1 MDREYKF
8 EFVFNDIVIDTFT
21 TDDKFEKVKEILDQ
35 IDDSELPKTK
45 LRITTYAD
53 ENNIV
58 INNNGDAIGKAVVSE
73 TESDKKKS
81 IVSETVDVGSDLKEI
96 LIKKYGFKD
105 EDIEAQP
112 DTVKLFDD
120 DSWII
125 ELSGDEDLDETA
137 QFLYEQAKDEGKI
150 KIAEKYVEDA
160 EGEYTIWS
168 ASDLIPN
175 SKQIPLVKIKTDENG
190 DLFAET
196 VSDSAFDMESYK
208 IAQSVIDTA
217 KKSNKSVRD
226 TLIRIDKTLNHNDPF
241 FSVEI
246 DRSIA
251 PTALDLLGS
260 QALRTLRDDLKAA
273 ANLKSATEETIT
285 DKYMELTGVNYY
297 TGDIAAGYVYT
308 DKETG
313 EKFTGKEQYNIILG
327 LMNRDPRDKHNY
339 ISPEENPFIQRLK
352 DLTEDLIEK
361 VLLKNDPD
369 FYEKAKKE
377 A

>member
-21 TDDKFEKVKEILDQ
+21 TDDKFEKVKEILDK

-112 DTVKLFDD
+112 DTVKLFND
-120 DSWII
+120 DSWIV

-150 KIAEKYVEDA
+150 KIAEKYIEDA

-175 SKQIPLVKIKTDENG
+175 SKQIPLVKIKTDKNG

-297 TGDIAAGYVYT
+297 TDDIVAGYVYT

-313 EKFTGKEQYNIILG
+313 EKFTGKEQYDIILG

-369 FYEKAKKE
+369 FYKTKKE